1 MTFGAPRAAKAAMQ
15 KPGKNALGGN
25 CMGGGSQG
33 KKGEAQYAHAVPP
46 SLNAGTM
53 VVLKQRAYFSAWR
66 IVFEVPSVMSVR
78 RAFPCGLVTG
88 GFLPRSF
95 FAISME
101 LGA

>member
-1 MTFGAPRAAKAAMQ
+1 MQ
-15 KPGKNALGGN
+15 NPGKNALGGN

-66 IVFEVPSVMSVR
+66 IVFEVPSSDVGE
-78 RAFPCGLVTG
+78 AGLPCGLVTG
-88 GFLPRSF
+88 GFLPGHSSR
-95 FAISME
+95 
-101 LGA
+101 LGMARGRVTGRPKGNH